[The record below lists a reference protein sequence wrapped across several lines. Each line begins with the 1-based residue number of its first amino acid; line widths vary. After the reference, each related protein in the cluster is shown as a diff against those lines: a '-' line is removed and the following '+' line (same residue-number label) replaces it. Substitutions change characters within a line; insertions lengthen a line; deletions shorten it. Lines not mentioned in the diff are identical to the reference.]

1 MSTMEIVITAV
12 LIVAAFLTIAM
23 YACCI
28 AAGNA
33 DRREEEEGQDWRWE
47 E

>member
-1 MSTMEIVITAV
+1 MKEKFVITAV
-12 LIVAAFLTIAM
+12 LIVALILVIGM
-23 YACCI
+23 YAYCI

-33 DRREEEEGQDWRWE
+33 DRREEEESREWRWE

>member
-1 MSTMEIVITAV
+1 MKEKFVITAV
-12 LIVAAFLTIAM
+12 LIVALILVIGM

-33 DRREEEEGQDWRWE
+33 DRQEEEESREWRWE

>member
-1 MSTMEIVITAV
+1 MIWEYIAAGTMAIAACLV
-12 LIVAAFLTIAM
+12 VAI

-33 DRREEEEGQDWRWE
+33 DRREEEKNGRWDE
-47 E
+47 